1 MSQRDTDRSATDG
14 SPARPASRWQAADDS
29 TGFLLWQVT
38 LAWQRAVR
46 AVLEPHDL
54 THVQFVL
61 LMSAWWLGEHEGAPT
76 QQRIAEH
83 AGTDAMM
90 TSQVLRR
97 LAARQLVTRE
107 LDERDARAKRIVLT
121 ESGRSVLADALA
133 DVETTDAEFFAALGQ
148 DATAFGRGLT
158 ALRDATG

>member
-1 MSQRDTDRSATDG
+1 MTG
-14 SPARPASRWQAADDS
+14 PVSRWQASDDS

-46 AVLEPHDL
+46 ATLEPHDL

-83 AGTDAMM
+83 AGTDVMM

-97 LAARQLVTRE
+97 LAARQLITRE
-107 LDERDARAKRIVLT
+107 LDEQDARAKRIVLT
-121 ESGRSVLADALA
+121 EQGRTVLTDALA
-133 DVETTDAEFFAALGQ
+133 DVETTDAEFFVVLGPDAA
-148 DATAFGRGLT
+148 AFGRGLV
-158 ALRDATG
+158 ALRDSSR

>member
-1 MSQRDTDRSATDG
+1 MHTESVG
-14 SPARPASRWQAADDS
+14 S
-29 TGFLLWQVT
+29 LLWQVT

-46 AVLEPHDL
+46 AALEPHDL

-61 LMSAWWLGEHEGAPT
+61 LTAVWSLGEHEEPPT

-97 LAARQLVTRE
+97 LAARQLISRE
-107 LDERDARAKRIVLT
+107 LDDHDPRARRIVLT
-121 ESGRSVLADALA
+121 DTGRTVLTEALS
-133 DVETTDAEFFAALGQ
+133 DVATTDAEFFATLGP
-148 DATAFGRGLT
+148 DAPAFERGLT
-158 ALRDATG
+158 ALRDDHR